1 MLHELKEDNLEE
13 LKNFVDEYNL
23 NHAEGEPRQFVSNEN
38 KNKDKNSVMKE
49 MTEKYSSG
57 TYKNLVW
64 NKLMK
69 LKA

>member
-1 MLHELKEDNLEE
+1 VLHGLKDDNLEE
-13 LKNFVDEYNL
+13 LKDYIDEYNQ
-23 NHAEGEPRQFVSNEN
+23 NYAEGEIRQFVYDEN

>member
-1 MLHELKEDNLEE
+1 MWNQT
-13 LKNFVDEYNL
+13 
-23 NHAEGEPRQFVSNEN
+23 HAEGEPRQFVSNEN